1 MYLCMF
7 ACLSVCPSVRL
18 SPKPAFL
25 GSHEKNKDFKI
36 LHTEGVLRSSSVEH
50 LRCRVDGEAAARGA
64 AAAPA
69 SPMPAPPSAAPPAP
83 PLSLPPSSRPW
94 RRDLAAS
101 VAAAAAALRIRIA
114 AAVAAA
120 AAALPL
126 PSLPPDS
133 LPSSECCRRHRPR
146 RCRRCRRPCR
156 LPLVPRPRA
165 ASSWL
170 VALGPLC
177 VYRSATRC
185 HPRREAPWAA
195 VLFVSFTF
203 YNSGPGVA

>member
-1 MYLCMF
+1 MASTVQQQQQQLRTLF
-7 ACLSVCPSVRL
+7 SEVGWAAERST
-18 SPKPAFL
+18 KEL
-25 GSHEKNKDFKI
+25 GR
-36 LHTEGVLRSSSVEH
+36 GA
-50 LRCRVDGEAAARGA
+50 AAARGA
-64 AAAPA
+64 AATPA
-69 SPMPAPPSAAPPAP
+69 SPMTAPPSAAPPAP

-94 RRDLAAS
+94 RRLLAAS

-126 PSLPPDS
+126 PSLPPSS
-133 LPSSECCRRHRPR
+133 LPSSECCRRHRPC